1 MSRAQVLP
9 TYQEIAKKAGV
20 STKTVCN
27 VFRYPDLVR
36 EKTASRVLKALRQ
49 MGIEDSSAM
58 KMKLR
63 PARLPQGRSLLLLE
77 SAPSGAMSTPV
88 YSKIMVAAEVR
99 AHELGW
105 QLSVRHKDPGEDLS
119 KALRHFR
126 GEGVIL
132 FKGSTSNSE
141 LSAVL
146 PGIAAVRVLSSPE
159 SGHDCDSV
167 DYDRA
172 EVPRLAAQYLADNGC
187 RRVAFIGTFFDG
199 RGAAFVTQARKLG
212 LEAMESN
219 SQMLIA
225 HNGVQVVYRPAL
237 IDAWEKAAGFKPDG
251 VFVES
256 DQITNALH
264 AVLSELGIRPERDLK
279 IVSCNAEELFLGPL
293 DPRPASIDIHS
304 AEIGRKAI
312 DLLIARIENR
322 TTTPSSLVLRPKL
335 LAGEALSPSSGNGA
349 TARKR

>member
-1 MSRAQVLP
+1 MSQAQLLP

-49 MGIEDSSAM
+49 MGVEDSSAM
-58 KMKLR
+58 KKKLR
-63 PARLPQGRSLLLLE
+63 PARLPLGRSLVMLE
-77 SAPSGAMSTPV
+77 SAPGGAMGIPV
-88 YSKIMVAAEVR
+88 YSKIMVAAELR
-99 AHELGW
+99 AHEMGW
-105 QLSVRHKDPGEDLS
+105 QLSVRHKNPGEDLS
-119 KALRHFR
+119 TAMRNFR

-132 FKGSTSNSE
+132 FKGSTSYNE

-146 PGIAAVRVLSSPE
+146 PEIAAVRVLSSPDG
-159 SGHDCDSV
+159 GHDCDSV
-167 DYDRA
+167 DYDRG
-172 EVPRLAAQYLADNGC
+172 EVPRLAAQYLADKGC
-187 RRVAFIGTFFDG
+187 RRVAYIGTFFDG
-199 RGAAFVTQARKLG
+199 RGAAFVTEAKKHG

-219 SQMLIA
+219 SQIFIT
-225 HNGVQVVYRPAL
+225 HSGIQVVYRPAL
-237 IDAWEKAAGFKPDG
+237 IAAWKKAAEFKPDG

-264 AVLSELGIRPERDLK
+264 AVLSELGIRPERDVK

-293 DPRPASIDIHS
+293 DPRPATIDVHS

-322 TTTPSSLVLRPKL
+322 TTPPGSLVLRPKL
-335 LAGEALSPSSGNGA
+335 LASEALSPSSGSSA
-349 TARKR
+349 MPRKG

>member
-1 MSRAQVLP
+1 MSRAQILP

-49 MGIEDSSAM
+49 MGIKDSSVM

-77 SAPSGAMSTPV
+77 SAPSGAMGTPV

-119 KALRHFR
+119 KALRQFR

-159 SGHDCDSV
+159 IGHDCDSV

-187 RRVAFIGTFFDG
+187 KRVAFIGTFFDG

-237 IDAWEKAAGFKPDG
+237 IDAWEKAAEFKPDG

-293 DPRPASIDIHS
+293 VPRPASIDIHS

-335 LAGEALSPSSGNGA
+335 LAGEALIPSSVNGD